1 MVSEVVDKVEREAL
15 EVKVVEEEA
24 RDKELES
31 SKDYTGLIPE
41 VPTFYIVKFTP
52 GFVFGYLPSPTPTQ
66 GPKCYKIYGSLPGVP
81 GTKYPYQVYQATATA
96 LLGELEEDSEAL
108 EVCRIR

>member
-24 RDKELES
+24 RDKESEA

-41 VPTFYIVKFTP
+41 VAHF
-52 GFVFGYLPSPTPTQ
+52 
-66 GPKCYKIYGSLPGVP
+66 
-81 GTKYPYQVYQATATA
+81 
-96 LLGELEEDSEAL
+96 
-108 EVCRIR
+108 

>member
-41 VPTFYIVKFTP
+41 VAYFTP
-52 GFVFGYLPSPTPTQ
+52 LLLSLANSPPAPQ
-66 GPKCYKIYGSLPGVP
+66 P
-81 GTKYPYQVYQATATA
+81 
-96 LLGELEEDSEAL
+96 
-108 EVCRIR
+108 

>member
-1 MVSEVVDKVEREAL
+1 MVGADGHVRMVSEVVDKVEREAL

-41 VPTFYIVKFTP
+41 VAHF
-52 GFVFGYLPSPTPTQ
+52 
-66 GPKCYKIYGSLPGVP
+66 
-81 GTKYPYQVYQATATA
+81 
-96 LLGELEEDSEAL
+96 
-108 EVCRIR
+108 

>member
-52 GFVFGYLPSPTPTQ
+52 GFVFGYLPSPTNP
-66 GPKCYKIYGSLPGVP
+66 S
-81 GTKYPYQVYQATATA
+81 QVYQVLQNVPSRCTRPQPPPSW
-96 LLGELEEDSEAL
+96 GS
-108 EVCRIR
+108 